1 VSFNCSYLFSIYANI
16 LLRFSQI
23 VNIIQPSNQQRGVTM
38 AAKKKRPANRSIKA
52 AATILE
58 NIGVVLTSAQQ
69 TQIRKAIK

>member
-1 VSFNCSYLFSIYANI
+1 MST
-16 LLRFSQI
+16 
-23 VNIIQPSNQQRGVTM
+23 SNQQRGITM

>member
-1 VSFNCSYLFSIYANI
+1 
-16 LLRFSQI
+16 
-23 VNIIQPSNQQRGVTM
+23 M

-69 TQIRKAIK
+69 YANKEGDKMIQVRSPINQSGF